1 MNNLLH
7 PDIECTDPDQLQFC
21 LKISDQEFWYC
32 EPNGYNEKLMPD
44 SDAREVELFKRYKG
58 NPKKFI
64 HDAQTD
70 EEVKALVNNRQ
81 LWLSGSSEM
90 DDFTQAAKLELLDD
104 YGYTWDDFKS
114 DAERNQIICENF
126 FEQNPMDFRN
136 DI

>member
-1 MNNLLH
+1 MENIFN
-7 PDIECTDPDQLQFC
+7 PDIQCTDPDNLQFC

-44 SDAREVELFKRYKG
+44 SDSRELELFEKYMG
-58 NPKKFI
+58 DPKKLLE
-64 HDAQTD
+64 DVQND
-70 EEVKALVNNRQ
+70 EEVKALINNRQ
-81 LWLSGSSEM
+81 LWLTGSSEM
-90 DDFTQAAKLELLDD
+90 SDFTQEEQIELLDD
-104 YGYTWDDFKS
+104 YGYTWDDFNS